1 MFTSNT
7 KDNSETNTAL
17 ETIILDPLTL
27 WLIRIACVLI
37 IILFSGLLLGIP
49 ILISLV
55 KSQVDISLL
64 NLKDYLKTLIELA
77 LS

>member
-17 ETIILDPLTL
+17 ESINLDPLTL

-37 IILFSGLLLGIP
+37 IIIFSGLLLGIP

-64 NLKDYLKTLIELA
+64 NLKDYLKTFIELN